1 MTDTPI
7 TQSQLDALERVA
19 DKVFG
24 KLGIDID
31 FTRHFLDRV
40 NDERNRKQITVRELG
55 QLFGKEYHRWGS
67 DISKMKVDSQAVM
80 KDLSTE
86 LNIPFV
92 LNKDGKGKSLVAKT
106 VMRKKNFSTPDREL
120 PVESVEAGKPDP
132 VEVRRDNIKKKN
144 ISNADLDK
152 IAATSKLMK
161 QQPRNTNE
169 DDGEEYYVAGKS
181 RFYKQMHYLNT
192 DNPSATLIKRHIKH
206 ATAMDKATAEEH
218 AKDWAYHP
226 NGYKIELIPANK
238 GIKEM
243 HGAEKG
249 KQVKGRSATP
259 SMGKPTTGGS
269 SPHPMRGK
277 LVGEELDQ
285 PPLDVKTPTPTA
297 IAKKHDVDLSMIQQQ
312 LKKGVKVE
320 MEHTPDKYTAME
332 IALDHLAEMPD
343 YYSKLT
349 DMEAGISEMLSKGAW
364 EVAQMHE
371 RVMDPREQILRKAL
385 QYMDHMVKA
394 KGDTQSI
401 GGYAFDIS
409 RSFNLKGIA
418 TSRELAELYRD
429 WKTDAVIERKT

>member
-67 DISKMKVDSQAVM
+67 EISKMKVDSQAVM
-80 KDLSTE
+80 KDLSTAI
-86 LNIPFV
+86 NIPFV

-106 VMRKKNFSTPDREL
+106 VMRKPDFKTPDREL

-169 DDGEEYYVAGKS
+169 EMYG
-181 RFYKQMHYLNT
+181 
-192 DNPSATLIKRHIKH
+192 
-206 ATAMDKATAEEH
+206 
-218 AKDWAYHP
+218 AK
-226 NGYKIELIPANK
+226 
-238 GIKEM
+238 
-243 HGAEKG
+243 KG
-249 KQVKGRSATP
+249 KQVKGRSAKP
-259 SMGKPTTGGS
+259 SKRKPTTGGS

-364 EVAQMHE
+364 EVAQLHE
-371 RVMDPREQILRKAL
+371 RIMDPREQILRKAL

>member
-1 MTDTPI
+1 MTDAPI
-7 TQSQLDALERVA
+7 TQTQLDALERVA

-55 QLFGKEYHRWGS
+55 QLFGKEYHRWGR
-67 DISKMKVDSQAVM
+67 DIAKMKVDSQAVM
-80 KDLSTE
+80 KDLSTAI
-86 LNIPFV
+86 NIPFI
-92 LNKDGKGKSLVAKT
+92 LSKDGNGKSLVAKT
-106 VMRKKNFSTPDREL
+106 VMRKPDFTTLDRKF

-169 DDGEEYYVAGKS
+169 EMYG
-181 RFYKQMHYLNT
+181 
-192 DNPSATLIKRHIKH
+192 
-206 ATAMDKATAEEH
+206 
-218 AKDWAYHP
+218 AK
-226 NGYKIELIPANK
+226 
-238 GIKEM
+238 
-243 HGAEKG
+243 KG

-259 SMGKPTTGGS
+259 SKRKPTTGGS

-277 LVGEELDQ
+277 LVGEADADKPKYDIVANNTGKVIDTFDNPRFAKMHYWVEKGWATVQPQNKKPVTELDE
-285 PPLDVKTPTPTA
+285 PPLDVKTLTPTA
-297 IAKKHDVDLSMIQQQ
+297 IADKHDVDLGMIQQQ
-312 LKKGVKVE
+312 LTKGIKVE
-320 MEHTPDKYTAME
+320 MEHTPNKMTAME

-343 YYSKLT
+343 YYSKLS
-349 DMEAGISEMLSKGAW
+349 DMETGISEMLSKGAW
-364 EVAQMHE
+364 EVAQLHE
-371 RVMDPREQILRKAL
+371 RVIDPQEQILRKAL
-385 QYMDHMVKA
+385 QYMDHMIKE

-409 RSFNLKGIA
+409 RSFNLKGII